1 MNPNMDVLSNK
12 AIYINKGMIQEIGVA
27 DDIRKKYNN
36 PSFIIELDEH
46 DIVIPGLIN
55 THTHVCMSAFGD
67 LADDRELNDW
77 LFNYIFPLEGALVTK
92 DFCTTAVTLGMAEML
107 QGGTTTFVDG
117 YFFQDEM
124 ANLVKEVGMRG
135 VLCEGVIDFP
145 QPDFETPNETF
156 AYIETFLQKWQGD
169 DFITPC
175 IIPHAPYTTSPWI
188 YKRSVDL
195 VTKYGG
201 VLSTHLAESP
211 IENQTIM
218 ERYGM
223 SSTEYLHA
231 NGFLTPNTVLAHSV
245 WLSNSDRKL
254 ISDSGAFIA
263 HNPTSNLKLASGVFD
278 YEATKEAGIPITIG
292 TDGPASNNDV
302 DMIEEVRLASFLAKG
317 SSLSPT
323 VASAKEVLY
332 SSTIGGA
339 GAIGRDDELGS
350 IEVGKKADIAIIKR
364 ANRMK
369 LYPTYDPYSAI
380 VYSSNGD
387 NVFATVVNGKILYYD
402 GKLVTIDEAELL
414 EKVVLINEQVM
425 AKLEEIHS

>member
-1 MNPNMDVLSNK
+1 MLLK
-12 AIYINKGMIQEIGVA
+12 I
-27 DDIRKKYNN
+27 
-36 PSFIIELDEH
+36 
-46 DIVIPGLIN
+46 
-55 THTHVCMSAFGD
+55 SAP
-67 LADDRELNDW
+67 A
-77 LFNYIFPLEGALVTK
+77 
-92 DFCTTAVTLGMAEML
+92 TAVTLGMAEML

-339 GAIGRDDELGS
+339 RAIGRDDELGS

-364 ANRMK
+364 ANQMK
-369 LYPTYDPYSAI
+369 LYPAYDPYSAI

-414 EKVVLINEQVM
+414 EKVALINEQVM